1 MTMLVLNYRTLKY
14 IETLV
19 FLVGFEQVEYNGIKE
34 ETVIDTFIFADVLLL
49 NSGSR
54 SSSFSVFCSNMYLV
68 MG

>member
-34 ETVIDTFIFADVLLL
+34 KTIIDTFISADVLLL
-49 NSGSR
+49 NSGSH